1 MQPLQIRLRLSC
13 ITYIKHSM
21 LRDAQ
26 VTNPASTH
34 ATEITPAAERRTMID
49 SQLRTV
55 GVTNEAILLAMN
67 NVPRENFVP
76 AALRGLAYADAAL
89 EVAPG
94 RWLLEPLVL
103 ALLLQNA
110 HLKPGERVLVVGAAT
125 GYSAAV
131 VAHIGAHATA
141 LESDPALAVMAHAA
155 GIETVCGP
163 LNQGWAASAP
173 YDLILFEGAIETI
186 PPAFAAQL
194 APSGRVA
201 AVVRQAGV
209 GRACAGLLV
218 GGTRIGGLPFLEV
231 AAKPLPG
238 FAAAREF
245 VF

>member
-1 MQPLQIRLRLSC
+1 MIN
-13 ITYIKHSM
+13 H
-21 LRDAQ
+21 AA
-26 VTNPASTH
+26 PAASHPANH
-34 ATEITPAAERRTMID
+34 AAEITPAERRTMID

-55 GVTNEAILLAMN
+55 GVTNEAILTAMN
-67 NVPRENFVP
+67 SVPRENFVP
-76 AALRGLAYADAAL
+76 PALRGLAYADAAI

-94 RWLLEPLVL
+94 RWLLEPMVL

-110 HLKPGERVLVVGAAT
+110 RIEAGERVLVVGAAT

-131 VAHIGAHATA
+131 AAHIGASVTA
-141 LESDPALAVMAHAA
+141 LESDPALAAMARGA

-163 LNQGWAASAP
+163 LAQGWAGAAP
-173 YDLILFEGAIETI
+173 YDLILFEGAIEAI

-194 APSGRVA
+194 APAGRVA

-218 GGTRIGGLPFLEV
+218 GGTLIGGLPFLEV